1 MSGARAC
8 AADEESGGTEGD
20 AKRNSTETRGVA
32 AGMKSP
38 HPVAQTAQPE
48 ADAASP
54 QQPSSDKSAC
64 CTAHSAPPGAPTL
77 CASATPPSVTASS
90 RTKALRSKDVT

>member
-54 QQPSSDKSAC
+54 QQPSPDKSA
-64 CTAHSAPPGAPTL
+64 S
-77 CASATPPSVTASS
+77 
-90 RTKALRSKDVT
+90 